1 MAKKKA
7 RKKAVKKKA
16 SKKKAKTLPKKD
28 QGAEK
33 RFHHFLDLW
42 NDHIQE
48 QINIHERILAGRESL
63 KQHITRTK
71 LAHKKFLQKLSK
83 I

>member
-1 MAKKKA
+1 MATKKTRKKAAKKKA
-7 RKKAVKKKA
+7 SGHKPKP
-16 SKKKAKTLPKKD
+16 LPKKD
-28 QGAEK
+28 KHAEK
-33 RFHHFLDLW
+33 RFHVFLDLW

-48 QINIHERILAGRESL
+48 QINIHERILAGKESL
-63 KQHITRTK
+63 KQHIARTK